1 MRITEHSIEDFAIKL
16 LEHLGYEYI
25 YAPNI
30 APEFPSDGGV
40 AAAGGRGGIFP
51 SSGGVPAAGGRGGI
65 FPSSGGVPAAG
76 GRGGIFPSSGG
87 VPAAGG
93 RGGQDQRTSYEEILL
108 THRLAEAVRRI
119 NPTVPPAAQE
129 EAIKEIQ
136 RIHSPELLT
145 NNESFHRLLT
155 EGIKVS
161 YQKDGQQRGDLVWL
175 IDFNTPEN
183 NDFIVA
189 NQFTVVEDGVNKR
202 PDVILFVNG
211 IPLVVIELK
220 NAADENATIKSAFR
234 QIETYKAVI
243 PSLFTYNAFT
253 IISDGLEARAGTLS
267 SGMSRFMAWKS
278 ADGKEEASHLVS
290 QMETLINGML
300 NKETLLD
307 LVRHFIVFEK
317 SKKEDSKTGVTTIST
332 VKKLAAY
339 HQYYAVN
346 RAVESAMRATG
357 YSPSLKGW
365 HQPAADDG
373 VVNSPSLKGWHQ
385 PAADDGVVNSPSL
398 KGWHQPAADDGVVN
412 SPSLKGWHQP
422 AADDGVVNSPSL
434 KGWHQPAADD
444 GVVNSPSLKGWHQPA
459 ADDGVVNS
467 PSLKGW
473 HQPAADDG
481 VVNSPSLKGW
491 HQPAADDGVVNSPS
505 LKGWHRPE
513 GDDGVVKRTSKNYFS
528 LPYNP
533 KLKDRAREL
542 RKAGNLPEVLFWNEV
557 KNKQFKG
564 YDFDRQKIIG
574 NYIVDFYCSNCQVVI
589 EIDGSS
595 HDDKVEY
602 DAERDAFL
610 ESLGLTVI
618 HIPVNDIMKQISSVM
633 NMLHEH
639 PALAGTKESPH
650 PPAVGTPPE
659 EGDFVQESPESYG
672 VAGVKSQPKGD
683 RKGGVVWHTQGSGKS
698 LSMVFF
704 TGKIVLALNN
714 PTVVVITDRN
724 DLDDQLFDTFASSTQ
739 LLRQEPKQIENRN
752 DLKEKLKVASGGVIF
767 TTIQKFSPEEGNVY
781 ETLSEREN
789 IVVIAD
795 EAHRTQ
801 YGFKAKTVDEKD
813 EQGNVIGKKTVYG
826 FAKYMR
832 DALPNAT
839 YIGFTGTPIESTD
852 VNTPAVFGNYI
863 DVYDI
868 AQAVEDGATVRIY
881 YESRLAKVN
890 LSEEGKKLVEE
901 LDDELDGEELTETQ
915 KAKAKWT
922 QLEALIGS
930 ENRIKNVANDIIQHF
945 GQRQEVFEGK
955 GMIVAMS
962 RRIAADLYGE
972 IIKLKPEWHSA
983 DLDKGVIKVVM
994 TAASSDGEKIAKH
1007 HTTKQQRRM
1016 LADRMK
1022 DPDDELKLVIVRD
1035 MWLTGFDAPS
1045 MHTLYIDKPM
1055 KGHNL
1060 MQAIAR
1066 VNRVYKDK
1074 PGGLVVDYLGIA
1086 SDLKK
1091 ALSFYSDAGGKGDP
1105 TIAQAQAVE
1114 LMLEK
1119 LEVVSQMY
1127 SEFPSVGGVSA
1138 TGGRG
1143 GFPYEDYF
1151 QAETGQKL
1159 SMILAAEEHIL
1170 GLEDGKKRYINE
1182 VTALSKAFAIAVP
1195 HEQAMDVKDE
1205 VSFFQAVKARLA
1217 KFDGTGS
1224 GRTDEEIETTIR
1236 QVIDQA
1242 LVSEQVIDVFD
1253 AAGIK
1258 KPDISIL
1265 SEDFLMELKGMEHKN
1280 VALEVLK
1287 KLLNDEIIARSK
1299 KNLVKSKSLK
1309 EMLENSIKK
1318 YHNKILTAAE
1328 VMDEL
1333 IKLSKEI
1340 VNMDSEAKKLGLS
1353 DFEYAFYTAVANN
1366 DSAKQLMQQD
1376 KLRELAVILTE
1387 RVKQNASIDW
1397 TIKESVRAKLKVII
1411 KRTLR
1416 QYGYPPDMQKL
1427 ATETVLK
1434 QAEMIANE
1442 LSN

>member
-1 MRITEHSIEDFAIKL
+1 MTRITEHSIEDFAIKL

-25 YAPNI
+25 YAPSI
-30 APEFPSDGGV
+30 AHDGENPERS
-40 AAAGGRGGIFP
+40 
-51 SSGGVPAAGGRGGI
+51 
-65 FPSSGGVPAAG
+65 
-76 GRGGIFPSSGG
+76 
-87 VPAAGG
+87 
-93 RGGQDQRTSYEEILL
+93 SYEEVLL
-108 THRLAEAVRRI
+108 THRMAEAVRRI

-220 NAADENATIKSAFR
+220 NAANENASIKSAFR
-234 QIETYKAVI
+234 QIETYKTVI
-243 PSLFTYNAFT
+243 PSLFTYNAFA

-290 QMETLINGML
+290 QMETLIKGML

-307 LVRHFIVFEK
+307 LVQHFIVFEK
-317 SKKEDSKTGVTTIST
+317 SKKEDAKTGVTTISS

-346 RAVESAMRATG
+346 RAVESTLRAIG
-357 YSPSLKGW
+357 Y
-365 HQPAADDG
+365 
-373 VVNSPSLKGWHQ
+373 
-385 PAADDGVVNSPSL
+385 
-398 KGWHQPAADDGVVN
+398 
-412 SPSLKGWHQP
+412 
-422 AADDGVVNSPSL
+422 
-434 KGWHQPAADD
+434 
-444 GVVNSPSLKGWHQPA
+444 
-459 ADDGVVNS
+459 
-467 PSLKGW
+467 
-473 HQPAADDG
+473 
-481 VVNSPSLKGW
+481 
-491 HQPAADDGVVNSPS
+491 
-505 LKGWHRPE
+505 
-513 GDDGVVKRTSKNYFS
+513 VVK
-528 LPYNP
+528 
-533 KLKDRAREL
+533 E
-542 RKAGNLPEVLFWNEV
+542 E
-557 KNKQFKG
+557 
-564 YDFDRQKIIG
+564 
-574 NYIVDFYCSNCQVVI
+574 
-589 EIDGSS
+589 
-595 HDDKVEY
+595 
-602 DAERDAFL
+602 
-610 ESLGLTVI
+610 
-618 HIPVNDIMKQISSVM
+618 
-633 NMLHEH
+633 
-639 PALAGTKESPH
+639 
-650 PPAVGTPPE
+650 TPLSMAM
-659 EGDFVQESPESYG
+659 ESPESYG
-672 VAGVKSQPKGD
+672 VPGVKSQPKGD

-704 TGKIVLALNN
+704 TGKIVLALDN

-813 EQGNVIGKKTVYG
+813 EHGNVIGKKTVYG

-839 YIGFTGTPIESTD
+839 YIGFTGTPIENTD

-962 RRIAADLYGE
+962 RRIAADLYEE
-972 IIKLKPEWHSA
+972 IIKLKPEWHSD

-994 TAASSDGEKIAKH
+994 ISSSSDGPKIAKH
-1007 HTTKQQRRM
+1007 HTTKQQRRT

-1114 LMLEK
+1114 VMLEK

-1127 SEFPSVGGVSA
+1127 S
-1138 TGGRG
+1138 
-1143 GFPYEDYF
+1143 GFPYEEFF

-1217 KFDGTGS
+1217 KFDSTGS

-1265 SEDFLMELKGMEHKN
+1265 SEEFLMELKGMEHKN

-1287 KLLNDEIIARSK
+1287 KLLNDEIKARSK

-1340 VNMDSEAKKLGLS
+1340 VNMDSEAKKLGLT
-1353 DFEYAFYTAVANN
+1353 DFEYAFYTAVADN
-1366 DSAKQLMQQD
+1366 DSAKQLMQQE

-1434 QAEMIANE
+1434 QAEMIAKE
-1442 LSN
+1442 LTTD

>member
-1 MRITEHSIEDFAIKL
+1 MTRITEHSIEDFAIKL
-16 LEHLGYEYI
+16 LEQLGYEYI
-25 YAPNI
+25 YAPSI
-30 APEFPSDGGV
+30 AHDGENPERS
-40 AAAGGRGGIFP
+40 
-51 SSGGVPAAGGRGGI
+51 
-65 FPSSGGVPAAG
+65 
-76 GRGGIFPSSGG
+76 
-87 VPAAGG
+87 
-93 RGGQDQRTSYEEILL
+93 SYEEILL
-108 THRLAEAVRRI
+108 SHRMAEAVRRI

-202 PDVILFVNG
+202 PDIILFVNG

-243 PSLFTYNAFT
+243 PSLFNYNAFT

-267 SGMSRFMAWKS
+267 SDMSRFMAWKS

-307 LVRHFIVFEK
+307 LIRHFIVFEK

-357 YSPSLKGW
+357 Y
-365 HQPAADDG
+365 
-373 VVNSPSLKGWHQ
+373 
-385 PAADDGVVNSPSL
+385 
-398 KGWHQPAADDGVVN
+398 
-412 SPSLKGWHQP
+412 
-422 AADDGVVNSPSL
+422 
-434 KGWHQPAADD
+434 
-444 GVVNSPSLKGWHQPA
+444 
-459 ADDGVVNS
+459 
-467 PSLKGW
+467 
-473 HQPAADDG
+473 
-481 VVNSPSLKGW
+481 
-491 HQPAADDGVVNSPS
+491 
-505 LKGWHRPE
+505 
-513 GDDGVVKRTSKNYFS
+513 
-528 LPYNP
+528 
-533 KLKDRAREL
+533 
-542 RKAGNLPEVLFWNEV
+542 
-557 KNKQFKG
+557 
-564 YDFDRQKIIG
+564 
-574 NYIVDFYCSNCQVVI
+574 
-589 EIDGSS
+589 
-595 HDDKVEY
+595 KVEK
-602 DAERDAFL
+602 ETPT
-610 ESLGLTVI
+610 S
-618 HIPVNDIMKQISSVM
+618 MVM
-633 NMLHEH
+633 
-639 PALAGTKESPH
+639 
-650 PPAVGTPPE
+650 
-659 EGDFVQESPESYG
+659 ESPESYG

-704 TGKIVLALNN
+704 TGKIVLALDN

-813 EQGNVIGKKTVYG
+813 EHGNVIGKKTVYG

-839 YIGFTGTPIESTD
+839 YIGFTGTPIENTD

-890 LSEEGKKLVEE
+890 LSQEGKKLVEE

-945 GQRQEVFEGK
+945 DQRQEVFEGK

-962 RRIAADLYGE
+962 RRIAANLYEE
-972 IIKLKPEWHSA
+972 IIQLKPEWHS
-983 DLDKGVIKVVM
+983 DNLDKGVIKVVV
-994 TAASSDGEKIAKH
+994 TSSSSDGPKIAKH
-1007 HTTKQQRRM
+1007 HTTKQQRRT

-1127 SEFPSVGGVSA
+1127 S
-1138 TGGRG
+1138 
-1143 GFPYEDYF
+1143 GFPYENYF

-1195 HEQAMDVKDE
+1195 HDQAMDVKDE

-1287 KLLNDEIIARSK
+1287 KLLNDEIKARSK

-1318 YHNKILTAAE
+1318 YHNKILTAVE

-1340 VNMDSEAKKLGLS
+1340 VDMDSEAKKLGLT

-1366 DSAKQLMQQD
+1366 DSAKQLMQQE

-1434 QAEMIANE
+1434 QAEMIAKE
-1442 LSN
+1442 LTTD

>member
-40 AAAGGRGGIFP
+40 
-51 SSGGVPAAGGRGGI
+51 PAAGGRGGI

-87 VPAAGG
+87 VAAAGG

-108 THRLAEAVRRI
+108 THRMAEAVRRI

-161 YQKDGQQRGDLVWL
+161 YQKDEQQRGDLVWL

-317 SKKEDSKTGVTTIST
+317 SKKEDAKTGVTTIST

-412 SPSLKGWHQP
+412 SPPKEGWQTE
-422 AADDGVVNSPSL
+422 S
-434 KGWHQPAADD
+434 
-444 GVVNSPSLKGWHQPA
+444 
-459 ADDGVVNS
+459 
-467 PSLKGW
+467 
-473 HQPAADDG
+473 
-481 VVNSPSLKGW
+481 
-491 HQPAADDGVVNSPS
+491 
-505 LKGWHRPE
+505 
-513 GDDGVVKRTSKNYFS
+513 DGVVKRTSKNYFS

-533 KLKDRAREL
+533 KLKDRAKEL

-618 HIPVNDIMKQISSVM
+618 HIPVNDIMKQMSSVM
-633 NMLHEH
+633 NMLYEH
-639 PALAGTKESPH
+639 PALSGTKEPPH
-650 PPAVGTPPE
+650 PPAAGTPPE
-659 EGDFVQESPESYG
+659 EGNFVQESPESYG
-672 VAGVKSQPKGD
+672 VAGVKSQPEGD

-704 TGKIVLALNN
+704 TGKIVLALDN

-801 YGFKAKTVDEKD
+801 YGFKAKTVDDKD
-813 EQGNVIGKKTVYG
+813 EHGNVIGKKTVYG

-930 ENRIKNVANDIIQHF
+930 ENRMKNVANDIIQHF

-1217 KFDGTGS
+1217 KFDETGS

-1287 KLLNDEIIARSK
+1287 KLLNDEIKARSK

-1318 YHNKILTAAE
+1318 YHNKILSAAE